1 MINSNYQLK
10 GIGSSIIGDLTSYL
24 KCMAINYIRLG
35 YVKSNIQIKSFWFKN
50 GFLPT
55 GIESENE
62 KYTVV
67 VLERSIH
74 D

>member
-1 MINSNYQLK
+1 M
-10 GIGSSIIGDLTSYL
+10 G
-24 KCMAINYIRLG
+24 INYIRLG
-35 YVKSNIQIKSFWFKN
+35 YVKTNIQSKSFWFKN

-67 VLERSIH
+67 VLERNIH